1 MVGGTFAMG
10 DIEGT
15 RALLDGTASDPEAT
29 ECGGTADDNNVFGEG
44 RLDVLAAVQA
54 APTEDAGV
62 LAGTVTDTGTG
73 EPLADAEITV
83 TGADEFSRTTST
95 DDDGSYSLTVVAG
108 DYNVAADAF
117 GYGTESADV
126 TVTAGATTTQ
136 DFALTAA
143 DVVTVTGSVRDGG
156 GQGWPLY
163 ARIDVAGPAPDTYTD
178 PVTGEYSL
186 TLPGDAAY
194 EMTVTAQYPG
204 YESQTV
210 EFALGG
216 DDVVEEVEL
225 AVDTSTCVAPGYTF
239 TTEGVTETFDAETAP
254 EGWTVVD
261 NAGTE
266 QVWTFDD
273 PGGRGNLT
281 GGEGSFA
288 IIDSDEYGSG
298 GVQDTSLVSPVID
311 MSGLTAPVVGFKQD
325 YYRLGDTADLDVSID
340 GGETWETVVSQT
352 SSLRGPRED
361 VVQLPMA
368 AGEPDVQVRWHLY
381 NGSYDWW
388 WQVDDVFVGN
398 RTCDPVRGGLVLG
411 NVYGPN
417 GDAGVNGATVTSLDR
432 PEENAVTEA
441 TTEDENLDDGF
452 YWMFSSLTGQP
463 PFEASANQH
472 QSQTQTVPVTARSVA
487 ARTSGSPPEA

>member
-1 MVGGTFAMG
+1 M
-10 DIEGT
+10 
-15 RALLDGTASDPEAT
+15 
-29 ECGGTADDNNVFGEG
+29 
-44 RLDVLAAVQA
+44 
-54 APTEDAGV
+54 
-62 LAGTVTDTGTG
+62 
-73 EPLADAEITV
+73 
-83 TGADEFSRTTST
+83 
-95 DDDGSYSLTVVAG
+95 
-108 DYNVAADAF
+108 
-117 GYGTESADV
+117 
-126 TVTAGATTTQ
+126 
-136 DFALTAA
+136 
-143 DVVTVTGSVRDGG
+143 
-156 GQGWPLY
+156 
-163 ARIDVAGPAPDTYTD
+163 
-178 PVTGEYSL
+178 
-186 TLPGDAAY
+186 
-194 EMTVTAQYPG
+194 
-204 YESQTV
+204 
-210 EFALGG
+210 
-216 DDVVEEVEL
+216 
-225 AVDTSTCVAPGYTF
+225 
-239 TTEGVTETFDAETAP
+239 
-254 EGWTVVD
+254 
-261 NAGTE
+261 
-266 QVWTFDD
+266 WTFDD

-368 AGEPDVQVRWHLY
+368 AGEPDVQVRWHFY

-452 YWMFSSLTGQP
+452 YWMFSSLTGQH

-487 ARTSGSPPEA
+487 AANFRLAAGSLKRRPRRHRDDGRARGCREVEDVHDHQRRQRTGRAGAR